1 MTKET
6 TMMTGDEVNRS
17 CTHIAGATIGACPDC
32 VDIALKEARREERE
46 RMRVESIRILGR
58 CSCYQDGH
66 KGAEDAMNELEALSE
81 KSGGPDA

>member
-46 RMRVESIRILGR
+46 RMAFVWEALHGYDKHGLAKWLR
-58 CSCYQDGH
+58 
-66 KGAEDAMNELEALSE
+66 ALSE
-81 KSGGPDA
+81 SEKSHG